1 MEASDLAVYTK
12 EVVENN
18 GFSDK
23 VTVLHDFV
31 ENINMDSPVDLII
44 SEWMGTL
51 LLVSQVQEL

>member
-18 GFSDK
+18 GMSDK